1 MNTDTQVTLY
11 VITPDGY
18 STMDCTAVDY
28 SVSENALT
36 IECPE
41 VQQLT
46 TALHLIDAARAK
58 AVAEIE
64 EVHRYLDECFINDR
78 DEGRDVPLIDR
89 VVLLVS
95 QIARNSGET
104 SRQEET
110 K

>member
-1 MNTDTQVTLY
+1 MDVNTKVTLY
-11 VITPDGY
+11 TTTPNGY
-18 STMDCTAVDY
+18 KTMDCTAIDY

-46 TALHLIDAARAK
+46 RALHLIDEARAK

-64 EVHRYLDECFINDR
+64 TLHRYLDECFINSR
-78 DEGRDVPLIDR
+78 DEGRAVPLIDR

-95 QIARNSGET
+95 LLAHKPATTGKEA
-104 SRQEET
+104 
-110 K
+110 